1 MGEVKVDHIG
11 IATKSIKDGSLIW
24 EILGFTGSGEE
35 IVADQGVK
43 VKIFSAGQGTKIE
56 LLEPLG
62 EETPIGKFIKKRGQ
76 GIQQLAISVNDIK
89 KTILE
94 LKNMNIQLIN
104 EVPTKG
110 ANDNL
115 IAFIHPSSTGG
126 ILIEL
131 VEKINNS
138 QK

>member
-1 MGEVKVDHIG
+1 MGDVKVDHIG
-11 IATKSIKDGSLIW
+11 IATKSIKDSSLIW
-24 EILGFTGSGEE
+24 EILGFTDAGQE

-43 VKIFSAGQGTKIE
+43 VKIYSADQGTKIE

-62 EETPIGKFIKKRGQ
+62 EETPIGKFIKKRGP
-76 GIQQLAISVNDIK
+76 GIQQIAISVHDIK
-89 KTILE
+89 RTIIE
-94 LKNMNIQLIN
+94 LKKMDIKLIN

-110 ANDNL
+110 ANGNL

-131 VEKINNS
+131 VEEN
-138 QK
+138 Q